1 VALSIESSVFEKGS
15 RKGAKMESALDAEA
29 EVEVRRQIVAT
40 RWEIHIV
47 ELGCVVR
54 RPCELL
60 VDAVS

>member
-1 VALSIESSVFEKGS
+1 MALSIERSELEKGS

-29 EVEVRRQIVAT
+29 EVEVRRQTVAK
-40 RWEIHIV
+40 RWVIHIV

-60 VDAVS
+60 VYAVS